1 MNEKERELRQKM
13 AAKNEEIRGLMNEGK
28 LDDAEQATEELRRLK
43 RELQVE
49 ITLGENS
56 VDTVPPEA
64 RQHQNHDNDIDIDV
78 NQIMARALRGNQL
91 SKEENE
97 VLVRASTLNEGTGKD
112 GGFIVP
118 KDVQTAI
125 NELKRTLNPLDELVR
140 VEKVATMSGE
150 RTYEKLSTMTAFP
163 NVAELSNIANL
174 ETPEFNR
181 VEYKVQKY
189 AGILPISSELLADT
203 DQNLLNYLYR
213 WLAKKDTITRNTE
226 IAKLINTL
234 TKKPITGIDGLKD
247 ILNVDLDPAIA
258 LTSILLTNQDG
269 YNYLDKLKDTQ
280 GHYLLQPNPLN
291 PTEKMLSGKVVK
303 VVSNKVLP
311 TDTSGSSK
319 NAPVII
325 GDLTEAITL
334 FDREAITL
342 LGTNIGGNA
351 FVTDGYNIRGT
362 LRFDTKIVDNE
373 AAVFGQLKLA

>member
-1 MNEKERELRQKM
+1 
-13 AAKNEEIRGLMNEGK
+13 
-28 LDDAEQATEELRRLK
+28 
-43 RELQVE
+43 
-49 ITLGENS
+49 
-56 VDTVPPEA
+56 
-64 RQHQNHDNDIDIDV
+64 
-78 NQIMARALRGNQL
+78 
-91 SKEENE
+91 
-97 VLVRASTLNEGTGKD
+97 
-112 GGFIVP
+112 
-118 KDVQTAI
+118 
-125 NELKRTLNPLDELVR
+125 
-140 VEKVATMSGE
+140 
-150 RTYEKLSTMTAFP
+150 MTAFP
-163 NVAELSNIANL
+163 NVAELTNIANL

-247 ILNVDLDPAIA
+247 VLNVDLDPAIA

-269 YNYLDKLKDTQ
+269 YNYLDKLKDTH

-291 PTEKMLSGKVVK
+291 PTEKVLSGKVVK

-311 TDTSGSSK
+311 TDTSGSGK

-334 FDREAITL
+334 YDREAITL

-351 FVTDGYNIRGT
+351 FATDGYNIRGT

>member
-64 RQHQNHDNDIDIDV
+64 RQHQNHDNDIDV

-140 VEKVATMSGE
+140 IEKVATMSGE

-163 NVAELSNIANL
+163 NVAELANIANL

-247 ILNVDLDPAIA
+247 VLNVDLDPAIA

>member
-64 RQHQNHDNDIDIDV
+64 RQHQNHDNDIDV

-97 VLVRASTLNEGTGKD
+97 LLVRASTLNEGTGKD

>member
-64 RQHQNHDNDIDIDV
+64 RQHQTRDNDIDV

-163 NVAELSNIANL
+163 NVAELANIANL

-258 LTSILLTNQDG
+258 LTSIILTNQDG

-291 PTEKMLSGKVVK
+291 PTEKMLGGKVVK

-311 TDTSGSSK
+311 TDPSGSGK

>member
-64 RQHQNHDNDIDIDV
+64 RQHQNHDNDIDV

-118 KDVQTAI
+118 KDVQTEI

-140 VEKVATMSGE
+140 IEKVATMSGE

-163 NVAELSNIANL
+163 NVAELANIANL

>member
-64 RQHQNHDNDIDIDV
+64 RQHQNHDNDIDV

-97 VLVRASTLNEGTGKD
+97 LLVRASTLNEGTGKD

-311 TDTSGSSK
+311 TDTSGSGK
-319 NAPVII
+319 NVPVII

>member
-64 RQHQNHDNDIDIDV
+64 RQHKNHDNDIDV

-97 VLVRASTLNEGTGKD
+97 LLVRASTLNEGTGKD

-258 LTSILLTNQDG
+258 LTSIILTNQDG

>member
-1 MNEKERELRQKM
+1 
-13 AAKNEEIRGLMNEGK
+13 
-28 LDDAEQATEELRRLK
+28 
-43 RELQVE
+43 
-49 ITLGENS
+49 
-56 VDTVPPEA
+56 
-64 RQHQNHDNDIDIDV
+64 
-78 NQIMARALRGNQL
+78 MARALRGNQL

-118 KDVQTAI
+118 KDVQTTI

-140 VEKVATMSGE
+140 IEKVATMSGE

-163 NVAELSNIANL
+163 NVAELANIANL

-181 VEYKVQKY
+181 IEYKVQKY

-247 ILNVDLDPAIA
+247 VLNVDLDPAIA

-311 TDTSGSSK
+311 TDTSGSGK

-325 GDLTEAITL
+325 GDLTETITL

>member
-13 AAKNEEIRGLMNEGK
+13 AAKNEEIRSLMNEGK

-64 RQHQNHDNDIDIDV
+64 RQHQNHDNDIDV

-140 VEKVATMSGE
+140 IEKVATMSGE

-163 NVAELSNIANL
+163 NVAELANIANL

-247 ILNVDLDPAIA
+247 VLNVDLDPAIA

>member
-64 RQHQNHDNDIDIDV
+64 RQHQNHDNDIDV

-118 KDVQTAI
+118 KDVQTEI

-140 VEKVATMSGE
+140 IEKVATMSGE

-163 NVAELSNIANL
+163 NVAELANIANL

-213 WLAKKDTITRNTE
+213 WLAKKDTITHNTE

>member
-13 AAKNEEIRGLMNEGK
+13 AAKKEEIRGLMNEGK

-49 ITLGENS
+49 VTLGENS

-64 RQHQNHDNDIDIDV
+64 RQHQNHDNDIDV

-97 VLVRASTLNEGTGKD
+97 ILVRASTLNEGTGKD

-118 KDVQTAI
+118 KDVQTEI

-140 VEKVATMSGE
+140 IEKVATMSGE

-163 NVAELSNIANL
+163 NVAELANIANL

>member
-13 AAKNEEIRGLMNEGK
+13 AAKNEEIRSLMNEGK

-64 RQHQNHDNDIDIDV
+64 RQHQNHDNDIDV

-140 VEKVATMSGE
+140 IEKVATMSGE

-163 NVAELSNIANL
+163 NVAELANIANL

-258 LTSILLTNQDG
+258 LTSIILTNQDG

-325 GDLTEAITL
+325 GDLTEVITL

>member
-64 RQHQNHDNDIDIDV
+64 RQHQNHDNDIDV

-140 VEKVATMSGE
+140 IEKVATMSGE

-163 NVAELSNIANL
+163 NVAELANIANL

-181 VEYKVQKY
+181 IEYKVQKY

-247 ILNVDLDPAIA
+247 VLNVDLDPAIA

>member
-64 RQHQNHDNDIDIDV
+64 RQHQNHDNDIDV

-163 NVAELSNIANL
+163 NVAELANIANL

-226 IAKLINTL
+226 IVKLINTL

-258 LTSILLTNQDG
+258 LTSIILTNQDG

-325 GDLTEAITL
+325 GDLTETITL

-373 AAVFGQLKLA
+373 ATVFGQLKLA

>member
-64 RQHQNHDNDIDIDV
+64 RQHQNHDNDIDV

-163 NVAELSNIANL
+163 NVAELANIANL

-213 WLAKKDTITRNTE
+213 WLAKKDTITRNAE

-258 LTSILLTNQDG
+258 LTSIILTNQDG

-325 GDLTEAITL
+325 GDLTETITL

-373 AAVFGQLKLA
+373 ATVFGQLKLA

>member
-13 AAKNEEIRGLMNEGK
+13 AVKNEEIRGLMNEGK

-64 RQHQNHDNDIDIDV
+64 RQHQNHDNDIDV

-311 TDTSGSSK
+311 TDTSGSGK
-319 NAPVII
+319 NVPVII

>member
-64 RQHQNHDNDIDIDV
+64 RQHQNHDNDIDV

-118 KDVQTAI
+118 KDVQTEI

-140 VEKVATMSGE
+140 IEKVATMSGE

-163 NVAELSNIANL
+163 NVAELANIANL

-213 WLAKKDTITRNTE
+213 WLAKKDMITRNTE

-311 TDTSGSSK
+311 TDISGSSK

>member
-13 AAKNEEIRGLMNEGK
+13 AAKNEEIRGLMNEDK

-64 RQHQNHDNDIDIDV
+64 RQHQNHDNDIDV

>member
-64 RQHQNHDNDIDIDV
+64 RQHQNHDNDIDV

-118 KDVQTAI
+118 KDVQTEI

-140 VEKVATMSGE
+140 IEKVATMSGE

-163 NVAELSNIANL
+163 NVAELANIANL

-351 FVTDGYNIRGT
+351 FVTDGYNVRGT

>member
-1 MNEKERELRQKM
+1 
-13 AAKNEEIRGLMNEGK
+13 
-28 LDDAEQATEELRRLK
+28 TEELRRLK

-64 RQHQNHDNDIDIDV
+64 RQHQNHDNDIDV

-311 TDTSGSSK
+311 TDTSGSGK

>member
-64 RQHQNHDNDIDIDV
+64 RQHQNHDNDIDV

>member
-28 LDDAEQATEELRRLK
+28 LNDAEKATEELRRLK

-64 RQHQNHDNDIDIDV
+64 RQHQNHDNDIDV

-163 NVAELSNIANL
+163 NVAELANIANL

-247 ILNVDLDPAIA
+247 VLNVDLDPAIA

>member
-64 RQHQNHDNDIDIDV
+64 RQHQNHDNDIDV

-163 NVAELSNIANL
+163 NVAELANIANL

-258 LTSILLTNQDG
+258 LTSIILTNQDG
-269 YNYLDKLKDTQ
+269 DNYVDKLKDTQ

-325 GDLTEAITL
+325 GDLTESITL

>member
-56 VDTVPPEA
+56 VGTVPLEA
-64 RQHQNHDNDIDIDV
+64 RQHQNHDNDIDV

-118 KDVQTAI
+118 KDVQTEI

-140 VEKVATMSGE
+140 IEKVATMSGE

-163 NVAELSNIANL
+163 NVAELANIANL

-258 LTSILLTNQDG
+258 LTSIFLTNQDG

>member
-13 AAKNEEIRGLMNEGK
+13 AAKNEEIRSLMNEGK

-49 ITLGENS
+49 ITLGEKS

-64 RQHQNHDNDIDIDV
+64 RQHQNHDNDIDV

-140 VEKVATMSGE
+140 IEKVATMSGE

-163 NVAELSNIANL
+163 NVAELANIANL

-247 ILNVDLDPAIA
+247 VLNVDLDPAIA

>member
-28 LDDAEQATEELRRLK
+28 LDDAEKATEELRRLK

-64 RQHQNHDNDIDIDV
+64 RQHQNHDNDIDV

-97 VLVRASTLNEGTGKD
+97 LLVRASTLNEGTGKD

>member
-64 RQHQNHDNDIDIDV
+64 RQHQNHDNDIDV

-163 NVAELSNIANL
+163 NVAELANIANL

-258 LTSILLTNQDG
+258 LTSIILTNQDG
-269 YNYLDKLKDTQ
+269 YSYLDKLKDTQ

-325 GDLTEAITL
+325 GDLTESITL

>member
-64 RQHQNHDNDIDIDV
+64 RQHQNHDNDIDV

-280 GHYLLQPNPLN
+280 GHYLLQSNPLN

>member
-13 AAKNEEIRGLMNEGK
+13 AAKNKEIRSLMNEGK

-64 RQHQNHDNDIDIDV
+64 RQHQNHDNDIDV

-140 VEKVATMSGE
+140 IEKIATMSGE

-163 NVAELSNIANL
+163 NVAELANIANL

-247 ILNVDLDPAIA
+247 VLNVDLDPAIA

>member
-64 RQHQNHDNDIDIDV
+64 RQHQNHDNDIDV

-118 KDVQTAI
+118 KDVQTEI

-140 VEKVATMSGE
+140 IEKVATMSGE

-163 NVAELSNIANL
+163 NVAELANIANL

-203 DQNLLNYLYR
+203 DQNLLNYVYR

-247 ILNVDLDPAIA
+247 VLNVDLDPAIA

>member
-64 RQHQNHDNDIDIDV
+64 RQHQNHDNDIDV

-163 NVAELSNIANL
+163 NVAELANIANL

-258 LTSILLTNQDG
+258 LTSIILTNQDG

-325 GDLTEAITL
+325 GDLTESITL

>member
-13 AAKNEEIRGLMNEGK
+13 AAKNEEIRSLMNEGK

-64 RQHQNHDNDIDIDV
+64 RQHQNHDNDIDV

-140 VEKVATMSGE
+140 IEKVATMSGE

-163 NVAELSNIANL
+163 NVAELANIANL

-247 ILNVDLDPAIA
+247 VLNVDLDPAIA

-325 GDLTEAITL
+325 GDLTETITL

>member
-64 RQHQNHDNDIDIDV
+64 RQHQNHDNDIDV

-118 KDVQTAI
+118 KDVQTEI

-140 VEKVATMSGE
+140 IEKVSTMSGE

-163 NVAELSNIANL
+163 NVAELANIANL

-311 TDTSGSSK
+311 TDTSGSGK
-319 NAPVII
+319 NTPVII
-325 GDLTEAITL
+325 GDLTETITL

>member
-64 RQHQNHDNDIDIDV
+64 RQHQNHDNDIDV

-118 KDVQTAI
+118 KDVQTEI

-140 VEKVATMSGE
+140 IEKVATMSGE

-163 NVAELSNIANL
+163 NVAELANIANL

-280 GHYLLQPNPLN
+280 GHYLLQQNPLN

-373 AAVFGQLKLA
+373 AVVFGQLKLA

>member
-1 MNEKERELRQKM
+1 M
-13 AAKNEEIRGLMNEGK
+13 RG
-28 LDDAEQATEELRRLK
+28 D
-43 RELQVE
+43 
-49 ITLGENS
+49 
-56 VDTVPPEA
+56 
-64 RQHQNHDNDIDIDV
+64 
-78 NQIMARALRGNQL
+78 QL

-163 NVAELSNIANL
+163 NVAELTNIANL

-226 IAKLINTL
+226 IAKLINTF

-247 ILNVDLDPAIA
+247 VLNVDLDPAIA
-258 LTSILLTNQDG
+258 LTSIL
-269 YNYLDKLKDTQ
+269 
-280 GHYLLQPNPLN
+280 
-291 PTEKMLSGKVVK
+291 
-303 VVSNKVLP
+303 
-311 TDTSGSSK
+311 
-319 NAPVII
+319 
-325 GDLTEAITL
+325 
-334 FDREAITL
+334 
-342 LGTNIGGNA
+342 
-351 FVTDGYNIRGT
+351 
-362 LRFDTKIVDNE
+362 
-373 AAVFGQLKLA
+373 

>member
-43 RELQVE
+43 RELQIE

-64 RQHQNHDNDIDIDV
+64 RQHQNHDNDIDV

-118 KDVQTAI
+118 KDVQTEI

-140 VEKVATMSGE
+140 IEKVSTMSGE

-163 NVAELSNIANL
+163 NVAELANIANL

-311 TDTSGSSK
+311 TDTSGSGK

-325 GDLTEAITL
+325 GDLTETITL

>member
-64 RQHQNHDNDIDIDV
+64 RQHQNHDNDVDV

-163 NVAELSNIANL
+163 NVAELANIANL

-258 LTSILLTNQDG
+258 LTSIILTNQDG

-373 AAVFGQLKLA
+373 ATVFGQLKLA

>member
-64 RQHQNHDNDIDIDV
+64 RQHQNHDNDIDV

-163 NVAELSNIANL
+163 NVAELANIANL

-181 VEYKVQKY
+181 VEYKIQKY

-258 LTSILLTNQDG
+258 LTSIILTNQDG

-325 GDLTEAITL
+325 GDLTESITL

>member
-64 RQHQNHDNDIDIDV
+64 RQHQNHDNDIDV

-118 KDVQTAI
+118 KDVQTEI

-140 VEKVATMSGE
+140 IEKVATMSGE

-163 NVAELSNIANL
+163 NVAELANIANL

-247 ILNVDLDPAIA
+247 VLNVDLDPAIA